1 MKKEKLDDFEVAMD
15 AILGTEVVLMIA
27 TLLVAIIFLVNVVS

>member
-1 MKKEKLDDFEVAMD
+1 MKKKLDDFEVAMD
-15 AILGTEVVLMIA
+15 VILGTEITIMIA